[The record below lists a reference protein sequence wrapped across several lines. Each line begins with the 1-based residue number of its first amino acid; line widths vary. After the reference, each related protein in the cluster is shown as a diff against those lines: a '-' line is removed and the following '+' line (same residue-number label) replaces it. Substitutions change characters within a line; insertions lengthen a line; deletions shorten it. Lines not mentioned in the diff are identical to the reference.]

1 MVSNKGVL
9 KKLFILGL
17 VFLLLGIFIS
27 GTAEASDTSGIKV
40 IRKKGCVI
48 RVTRDGK
55 TIRSEWLTIKGKKY
69 YVGVKGAPVTGWKKI
84 KGKKYYFNEKGI
96 LQKNTL
102 IGNQYVGKDG
112 ACVKKG
118 NWPLSALKQMVQ
130 SKIKTFS
137 GTWSVYMKD
146 LKTGESFCLNDRPM
160 YAASLIKLYAMAALY
175 DRINKKKAK
184 EKNYSS
190 LLNAMITVS
199 SNSAYN
205 RIVGRIGRNT
215 LNRWIRKNGYKKTV
229 AVHNVGLISNNTI
242 VRRGGK
248 KNLTTASECGKLL
261 ESIHR
266 NKCVSRRCSKA
277 MLKLLKKQRRRSKI
291 PKLLPKSVTVA
302 NKTGET
308 DEVCH
313 DAAIVYGPKR
323 NYILVIMVTDPGRAW
338 SRAGDIARLSRSIYD
353 WTAYL

>member
-1 MVSNKGVL
+1 MLLLTGVL
-9 KKLFILGL
+9 MSAAVQAG
-17 VFLLLGIFIS
+17 
-27 GTAEASDTSGIKV
+27 ETSGIEV
-40 IRKKGCVI
+40 IRKNGCVSEV
-48 RVTRDGK
+48 RQDGK
-55 TIRSEWLTIKGKKY
+55 TIRSEWVTIKGKRY
-69 YVGVKGAPVTGWKKI
+69 YIGANGAPVKGWKKI
-84 KGKKYYFNEKGI
+84 GGKKYYFDEKGI
-96 LQKNTL
+96 LQKNTV

-118 NWPLSALKQMVQ
+118 NWPLTALKQMVQ
-130 SKIKTFS
+130 SKIKSFS

-146 LKTGESFCLNDRPM
+146 LKTGESFCVNDRPM

-175 DRINKKKAK
+175 DQIDKKKVK

-190 LLNAMITVS
+190 LLNSMITVS

-205 RIVGRIGRNT
+205 RIVGRIGKKT
-215 LNRWIRKNGYKKTV
+215 LNSWIRKNGYKKTE
-229 AVHNVGLISNNTI
+229 AVHNVGLISNSNI

-248 KNLTTASECGKLL
+248 KNITTASECGKLL
-261 ESIHR
+261 ESIYR

-291 PKLLPKSVTVA
+291 PKLLPKSVKVA